1 MSGRKKE
8 PFEII
13 DPNERAAV
21 EMVVELRQLSARNQ
35 AIALMNIRKKDPQL
49 ASRLVRLL
57 KVSLSP
63 AHSKAQAQ
71 NGDG

>member
-8 PFEII
+8 AFEII

-21 EMVVELRQLSARNQ
+21 EMVAELRGLSGKNQ
-35 AIALMNIRKKDPQL
+35 AIALMNIRKKDPHL
-49 ASRLVRLL
+49 AVRLVRLL

-63 AHSKAQAQ
+63 APKAQAT